1 MDSTGWARVAA
12 ALHDL
17 SFPATRQQ
25 IVDHA
30 LDQRADHGVLRLIRD
45 LPIETYPDLA
55 TVCST
60 VASSTGALA
69 GLERRTD
76 KHDTGAHRTDT

>member
-1 MDSTGWARVAA
+1 MESTGWASVAE

-17 SFPATRQQ
+17 HFPATRQQ

-30 LDQRADHGVLRLIRD
+30 LDQRAQHAVLRLIRD

-60 VASSTGALA
+60 VAGSTGALA
-69 GLERRTD
+69 GLEHPEHSPGRD
-76 KHDTGAHRTDT
+76 G